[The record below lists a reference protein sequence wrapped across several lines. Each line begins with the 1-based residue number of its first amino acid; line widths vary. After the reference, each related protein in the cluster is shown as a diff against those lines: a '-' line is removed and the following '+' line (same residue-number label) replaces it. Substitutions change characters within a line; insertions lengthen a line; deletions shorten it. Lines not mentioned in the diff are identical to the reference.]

1 MPPSSPEHPVISSR
15 SLRIIRAL
23 AITAA
28 AVAGYL
34 TWTTLTHGT
43 VAACGDDSL
52 HIACGHVLRSSWS
65 RVVGVPVSLLGFA
78 VYFSILLT
86 SWWMSSKPTHRQSD
100 WARLS
105 FFTLATLAATSA
117 VWFLF
122 LQLFVIGKICLFCM
136 IIHSCG
142 MLIAAALLFSK
153 QIERKKLKKNSHVE
167 ALRNLTIGTGATM
180 EDTSRLSQGRR
191 AGQRLWPAAGA
202 SIGLLLLITV
212 QIAFPA
218 KTFEVREADE
228 RISTANV
235 GDEAIED
242 SDRVLVLDR
251 NGKANSSADSSSAA
265 DAAGRQTEN
274 VPPAGPDIQYR
285 IHSAN
290 HAPSVPQLTNSVA
303 EIEPTRTMKFL
314 KGRLEVDVHEH
325 GLLGSPKAE
334 LFVIDLVDYTCPD
347 CRKVHQYLKK
357 AREQYGDRFAVIVF
371 PVPLERTC
379 NRFIRYTHSKHIGAC
394 KYARLA
400 LAVLSIA
407 PDKFGRFHDW
417 LMESEKPPT
426 LEKAYRYAGLLVEPE
441 QLPKEGHPGRM
452 QEYMQFFDAEKIR
465 RLPALI
471 IGDQVFIGV
480 PNNPNMLLDMIEKR
494 FDTSL

>member
-1 MPPSSPEHPVISSR
+1 MPSSSPEHLVISRR
-15 SLRIIRAL
+15 SLRTIRAL
-23 AITAA
+23 ALTAA

-34 TWTTLTHGT
+34 TWITLTHGT
-43 VAACGDDSL
+43 VAACGDDSP
-52 HIACGHVLRSSWS
+52 HIACDDVLRSPWS

-86 SWWMSSKPTHRQSD
+86 SWWMSSRPTHRQSD

-105 FFTLATLAATSA
+105 FFMLVTLAAGSA

-122 LQLFVIGKICLFCM
+122 LQLFVMGKICPFCM
-136 IIHSCG
+136 MIHACG
-142 MLIAAALLFSK
+142 MLIAAVSLFAK
-153 QIERKKLKKNSHVE
+153 RIERNNLKTNSHLE
-167 ALRNLTIGTGATM
+167 ALRKLTIGMGATL
-180 EDTSRLSQGRR
+180 EDTSRPSQGRR
-191 AGQRLWPAAGA
+191 AGQRLWPAACA
-202 SIGLLLLITV
+202 LIGLLLLITV

-228 RISTANV
+228 RILTAEV
-235 GDEAIED
+235 GNEAIEQ
-242 SDRVLVLDR
+242 SNFVLGLDR
-251 NGKANSSADSSSAA
+251 NARADSRADSSSAA
-265 DAAGRQTEN
+265 DAAARQTEI
-274 VPPAGPDIQYR
+274 VPPAEPEIQDR
-285 IHSAN
+285 MHAAN
-290 HAPSVPQLTNSVA
+290 DAPSAPRLTNSVTGT
-303 EIEPTRTMKFL
+303 EPTRTMKFL

-325 GLLGSPKAE
+325 GLLGSPKAD
-334 LFVIDLVDYTCPD
+334 LFVIELVDYTCPD
-347 CRKVHQYLKK
+347 CRKVHQYLKRV
-357 AREQYGDRFAVIVF
+357 REQYGDRFAVIVF

-407 PDKFGRFHDW
+407 PDKFGKFHDW
-417 LMESEKPPT
+417 LMESDKPPT

-441 QLPKEGHPGRM
+441 QLPKEGQPGRL
-452 QEYMQFFDAEKIR
+452 QEYMQLFNAEKIH

-480 PNNPNMLLDMIEKR
+480 PNNPNVLLDVIEKR
-494 FDTSL
+494 FDTI